1 MMAANIAF
9 GPRQRGERLSEQIAM
24 LLERVGL
31 PGYQE
36 RDASNLSEDEA
47 QPVSPARALLA
58 NLLMALLLKTNGP
71 PRLRSKMAQLE
82 STSMSSYLW
91 ICSRFMDS
99 RPSQFC
105 D

>member
-36 RDASNLSEDEA
+36 RDASNLSEGEA
-47 QPVSPARALLA
+47 QPVLPARTFGELADGSPVEDEPTSALKKQDGSIGINLHVLPLDLLA
-58 NLLMALLLKTNGP
+58 IYGFTA
-71 PRLRSKMAQLE
+71 
-82 STSMSSYLW
+82 
-91 ICSRFMDS
+91 
-99 RPSQFC
+99 
-105 D
+105 

>member
-1 MMAANIAF
+1 
-9 GPRQRGERLSEQIAM
+9 M

-36 RDASNLSEDEA
+36 RDASNLSEGEA

-58 NLLMALLLKTNGP
+58 NLLMALLLKTNRP
-71 PRLRSKMAQLE
+71 PRLSSKMAQLE
-82 STSMSSYLW
+82 SPSMSYLW